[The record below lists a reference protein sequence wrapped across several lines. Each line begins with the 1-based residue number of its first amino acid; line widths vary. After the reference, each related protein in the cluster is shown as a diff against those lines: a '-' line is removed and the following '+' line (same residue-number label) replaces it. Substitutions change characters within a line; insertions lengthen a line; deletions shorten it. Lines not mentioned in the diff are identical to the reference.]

1 MIVGNI
7 VKEVLAY
14 KKGQIQQKLSSPQ
27 AFVSSRFQEKL
38 QSEPA
43 KETKATTQPAKI
55 EDMSQPVQS
64 TKIETVVN
72 KPEQSINKVDEA
84 GKPEEKGETK
94 KVDEASKPEEKGE
107 TKKADEVQV
116 AQKEFERRFPE
127 TKNEAVDTWG
137 LTKKYNIQKIRS
149 SNEGKYEDIIDR
161 VSRTYGIP
169 KTLIQKMI
177 EVESN
182 FNPKTVSHA
191 GAMGLMQ
198 LMPAN
203 VKEMGVKNPFSPAES
218 IEGGVKELSG
228 YLKKNNGDLVL
239 ALASYNAGPGNVRK
253 YGGVP
258 PFKETQGYIKK
269 ILNIDVSK

>member
-1 MIVGNI
+1 MVVGNI

-14 KKGQIQQKLSSPQ
+14 KKGQFQQKLSSPE

-38 QSEPA
+38 QSEPV
-43 KETKATTQPAKI
+43 KETKATTQPAKV

-72 KPEQSINKVDEA
+72 KPGEPIHKVE
-84 GKPEEKGETK
+84 G
-94 KVDEASKPEEKGE
+94 VSKSE

-127 TKNEAVDTWG
+127 TKNEAADTWK
-137 LTKKYNIQKIRS
+137 LTEKYNIQKIRS
-149 SNEGKYEDIIDR
+149 SNEGKYEDIIER

-203 VKEMGVKNPFSPAES
+203 VKEMGIKNPFSPAES

-228 YLKKNNGDLVL
+228 YLKRNNGDLVL

>member
-1 MIVGNI
+1 MVVGNI

-27 AFVSSRFQEKL
+27 TFVSSRFQDQL

-43 KETKATTQPAKI
+43 KETKVNPPTAKV

-72 KPEQSINKVDEA
+72 KPVEPIKVGETS
-84 GKPEEKGETK
+84 KLEETEKAETK
-94 KVDEASKPEEKGE
+94 KV
-107 TKKADEVQV
+107 DEVQV

-127 TKNEAVDTWG
+127 TKNETVDTWG
-137 LTKKYNIQKIRS
+137 LTNKYNIQKIRS

-161 VSRTYGIP
+161 ASRTYGIP

-203 VKEMGVKNPFSPAES
+203 VKEMGIKNPFSPAES

>member
-1 MIVGNI
+1 MVGNI

-127 TKNEAVDTWG
+127 TKNEAADTWG

>member
-43 KETKATTQPAKI
+43 KETKGTTQPAKV

-72 KPEQSINKVDEA
+72 KPEQSINNVE
-84 GKPEEKGETK
+84 
-94 KVDEASKPEEKGE
+94 EASKPE
-107 TKKADEVQV
+107 TKKVDEVQV

-127 TKNEAVDTWG
+127 TKNEAADTWG

-161 VSRTYGIP
+161 TSRTYGIP
-169 KTLIQKMI
+169 KSLIQKMI
-177 EVESN
+177 EVESD

-191 GAMGLMQ
+191 GAKGLMQ

-203 VKEMGVKNPFSPAES
+203 VKEMGIKNPFSPAES

>member
-1 MIVGNI
+1 MVVGNI

-27 AFVSSRFQEKL
+27 AFVSSRFQDQL
-38 QSEPA
+38 QSESA
-43 KETKATTQPAKI
+43 KETKVAPQTAKV

-72 KPEQSINKVDEA
+72 KPVEPIRV
-84 GKPEEKGETK
+84 EETSKLEETEKAETK
-94 KVDEASKPEEKGE
+94 KV
-107 TKKADEVQV
+107 DEVQV

-127 TKNEAVDTWG
+127 TKNESADTWG
-137 LTKKYNIQKIRS
+137 LTNKYNIQKIRS
-149 SNEGKYEDIIDR
+149 SNEGKYEDIINR
-161 VSRTYGIP
+161 VSNTYGIP

-203 VKEMGVKNPFSPAES
+203 VKEMGIKNPFSPAES

>member
-1 MIVGNI
+1 MVIGNI

-14 KKGQIQQKLSSPQ
+14 KKGQFQQKLSSPE

-38 QSEPA
+38 QSEPM
-43 KETKATTQPAKI
+43 KETKATTQPAKV

-64 TKIETVVN
+64 TKIEAVVVN
-72 KPEQSINKVDEA
+72 KPEASIHKVEEVS
-84 GKPEEKGETK
+84 KTEEKPETK
-94 KVDEASKPEEKGE
+94 KVD
-107 TKKADEVQV
+107 DVQV

-203 VKEMGVKNPFSPAES
+203 VKEMGIKNPFSPAES

>member
-1 MIVGNI
+1 MVIGNM

-27 AFVSSRFQEKL
+27 TFISSRFQDQL

-43 KETKATTQPAKI
+43 KETKVTPPTAKV

-72 KPEQSINKVDEA
+72 KPVEPIKVGEA
-84 GKPEEKGETK
+84 SKLEETEKAETK
-94 KVDEASKPEEKGE
+94 KV
-107 TKKADEVQV
+107 DEVQV

-127 TKNEAVDTWG
+127 TKNETVDTWG
-137 LTKKYNIQKIRS
+137 LTNKYNIQKIRS

-161 VSRTYGIP
+161 ASRTYGIP

-203 VKEMGVKNPFSPAES
+203 VKEMGIKNPFSPAES

>member
-1 MIVGNI
+1 MLVGNI

-43 KETKATTQPAKI
+43 KETKATTQPAKV

-64 TKIETVVN
+64 TKIEAVVN
-72 KPEQSINKVDEA
+72 KPVETINKVDEA
-84 GKPEEKGETK
+84 SKPEEKGETK
-94 KVDEASKPEEKGE
+94 KVDEASKPEEKAE
-107 TKKADEVQV
+107 MKKADEVQV

-127 TKNEAVDTWG
+127 TKNEAADTWE

>member
-1 MIVGNI
+1 MVVGNI

-14 KKGQIQQKLSSPQ
+14 KKGQMQQKLSSPQ
-27 AFVSSRFQEKL
+27 AFVSSRFQDQL

-43 KETKATTQPAKI
+43 KETKVTPQTAKV

-72 KPEQSINKVDEA
+72 KPEESINRVE
-84 GKPEEKGETK
+84 
-94 KVDEASKPEEKGE
+94 EASKPEETEKAE
-107 TKKADEVQV
+107 TKKVDEVQV

-127 TKNEAVDTWG
+127 TKNEAADTWE

-161 VSRTYGIP
+161 VSNTYGIP

-203 VKEMGVKNPFSPAES
+203 VKEMGIKNPFSPAES

>member
-1 MIVGNI
+1 MVVGNI

-14 KKGQIQQKLSSPQ
+14 KKGQFQQKLSSPQ

-38 QSEPA
+38 QSDPM
-43 KETKATTQPAKI
+43 KETKATTQPAKV

-64 TKIETVVN
+64 TKIEALVN
-72 KPEQSINKVDEA
+72 KGDSSKV
-84 GKPEEKGETK
+84 EE
-94 KVDEASKPEEKGE
+94 VSKPEEKPE
-107 TKKADEVQV
+107 TKKVDEVQV

-161 VSRTYGIP
+161 VSHTYGIP

-203 VKEMGVKNPFSPAES
+203 VKEMGIKNPFSPAES

>member
-84 GKPEEKGETK
+84 SKPEEKGETK

-127 TKNEAVDTWG
+127 TKNEAADTWG

>member
-38 QSEPA
+38 QSEPV
-43 KETKATTQPAKI
+43 KETKATTQPAKV

-64 TKIETVVN
+64 
-72 KPEQSINKVDEA
+72 INKVDEA
-84 GKPEEKGETK
+84 SKPEEKGETK

-127 TKNEAVDTWG
+127 TKNEAADTWG

>member
-1 MIVGNI
+1 MVVGNI

-14 KKGQIQQKLSSPQ
+14 KKGQMQQKLSSPQ
-27 AFVSSRFQEKL
+27 AFVSSRFQDQL

-43 KETKATTQPAKI
+43 KETKVAKEPVKV

-72 KPEQSINKVDEA
+72 KPEESINKVE
-84 GKPEEKGETK
+84 
-94 KVDEASKPEEKGE
+94 EASKPEETEKAE
-107 TKKADEVQV
+107 TKKVDEVQV

-127 TKNEAVDTWG
+127 TKNEAADTWG
-137 LTKKYNIQKIRS
+137 LTNKYNIQKVRS

-161 VSRTYGIP
+161 ASHTYGIP

-203 VKEMGVKNPFSPAES
+203 VKEMGIKNPFSPAES

>member
-1 MIVGNI
+1 MVVGNI

-27 AFVSSRFQEKL
+27 AFVSSRFQDQL

-43 KETKATTQPAKI
+43 KETKVTPQTAKV

-72 KPEQSINKVDEA
+72 KPVEPIKV
-84 GKPEEKGETK
+84 EETSKLEETEKAETK
-94 KVDEASKPEEKGE
+94 KV
-107 TKKADEVQV
+107 DEVQV

-127 TKNEAVDTWG
+127 TKNETADTWG
-137 LTKKYNIQKIRS
+137 LTNKYNIQKIRS

-161 VSRTYGIP
+161 ASRTYGIP

-182 FNPKTVSHA
+182 FNPKTVSNA

-203 VKEMGVKNPFSPAES
+203 VKEMGIKNPFSPAES

>member
-1 MIVGNI
+1 MMIRNI
-7 VKEVLAY
+7 VKEVLSY

-27 AFVSSRFQEKL
+27 SFVSSRFHETL
-38 QSEPA
+38 QSTPV
-43 KETKATTQPAKI
+43 KEVKATAQP
-55 EDMSQPVQS
+55 
-64 TKIETVVN
+64 T
-72 KPEQSINKVDEA
+72 KVDEVSQSTQQL
-84 GKPEEKGETK
+84 EMSE
-94 KVDEASKPEEKGE
+94 SKQV
-107 TKKADEVQV
+107 AEVQT
-116 AQKEFERRFPE
+116 AQKEFVRRFPE
-127 TKNEAVDTWG
+127 TKNESVDAWE

-149 SNEGKYEDIIDR
+149 ENEGKYMDIIDR
-161 VSRTYGIP
+161 VSRTYGVP

-177 EVESN
+177 EVESD

-191 GAMGLMQ
+191 GAKGLMQ
-198 LMPAN
+198 LMPEN
-203 VKEMGVKNPFSPAES
+203 VRELGVQNPFSPAES
-218 IEGGVKELSG
+218 IEAGVKELVG

>member
-43 KETKATTQPAKI
+43 KETKETTQPANI

-64 TKIETVVN
+64 TKIEAVVN
-72 KPEQSINKVDEA
+72 KPVETINVEEA
-84 GKPEEKGETK
+84 NKPEEK
-94 KVDEASKPEEKGE
+94 AE

-127 TKNEAVDTWG
+127 TKNEAADTWE

-258 PFKETQGYIKK
+258 QFKETQGYIKK

>member
-1 MIVGNI
+1 MVVGNI

-27 AFVSSRFQEKL
+27 AFVSSRFQDQL
-38 QSEPA
+38 QSESA
-43 KETKATTQPAKI
+43 KETKVTPQTAKV

-72 KPEQSINKVDEA
+72 KPVEPIRV
-84 GKPEEKGETK
+84 EETSKLEETEKAETK
-94 KVDEASKPEEKGE
+94 KV
-107 TKKADEVQV
+107 DEVQV

-127 TKNEAVDTWG
+127 TKNEPADTWG
-137 LTKKYNIQKIRS
+137 LTNKYNIQKIRS
-149 SNEGKYEDIIDR
+149 SNEGKHEDIIDR
-161 VSRTYGIP
+161 VSNTYGIP

-203 VKEMGVKNPFSPAES
+203 VKEMGIKNPFSPAES

>member
-1 MIVGNI
+1 MLVGNI

-43 KETKATTQPAKI
+43 KETKGTTQPVSV
-55 EDMSQPVQS
+55 ENMSQPVQS

-72 KPEQSINKVDEA
+72 KPEQSINNVE
-84 GKPEEKGETK
+84 
-94 KVDEASKPEEKGE
+94 EASKPE
-107 TKKADEVQV
+107 TKNVDEVQV

-127 TKNEAVDTWG
+127 TKNEAADTWG

-161 VSRTYGIP
+161 TSRTYGIP

-177 EVESN
+177 EVESD

-191 GAMGLMQ
+191 GAKGLMQ

-203 VKEMGVKNPFSPAES
+203 VKEMGIKNPFSPAES

>member
-27 AFVSSRFQEKL
+27 AFVSSRFQENL

-43 KETKATTQPAKI
+43 KETKATTQPAKV

-84 GKPEEKGETK
+84 SKPEEKGETK

-127 TKNEAVDTWG
+127 TKNEAADTWG

>member
-27 AFVSSRFQEKL
+27 AFVSSRFQENL

-43 KETKATTQPAKI
+43 KETKATTQPAKV

-64 TKIETVVN
+64 TKIEAVVN
-72 KPEQSINKVDEA
+72 KPVETINVEEA
-84 GKPEEKGETK
+84 NKPEEK
-94 KVDEASKPEEKGE
+94 AE

-127 TKNEAVDTWG
+127 TKNEAADTWE

>member
-1 MIVGNI
+1 MVVGNI

-14 KKGQIQQKLSSPQ
+14 KKGQFQQKLSSPQ

-38 QSEPA
+38 QNDSAE
-43 KETKATTQPAKI
+43 ETKATIQPEKV

-64 TKIETVVN
+64 TKIETLV
-72 KPEQSINKVDEA
+72 P
-84 GKPEEKGETK
+84 KGESS
-94 KVDEASKPEEKGE
+94 KVDEASKSE
-107 TKKADEVQV
+107 TKKVDEVQV

-127 TKNEAVDTWG
+127 AKNEGADTWR
-137 LTKKYNIQKIRS
+137 LTDKYNIQKIRS

-169 KTLIQKMI
+169 KMLIQKMI

-182 FNPKTVSHA
+182 FNPKTVSPA

-228 YLKKNNGDLVL
+228 YLKKHNGDLVL

>member
-1 MIVGNI
+1 MVIGNI

-27 AFVSSRFQEKL
+27 TFISSRFQDQL
-38 QSEPA
+38 QSESA
-43 KETKATTQPAKI
+43 KETKVTPPTAKV

-72 KPEQSINKVDEA
+72 KPVEPIKVGETS
-84 GKPEEKGETK
+84 KLEETEKAETK
-94 KVDEASKPEEKGE
+94 KV
-107 TKKADEVQV
+107 DEVQV

-127 TKNEAVDTWG
+127 TKNETVDTWG
-137 LTKKYNIQKIRS
+137 LTNKYNIQKMRS

-161 VSRTYGIP
+161 ASRTYGIP

-203 VKEMGVKNPFSPAES
+203 VKEMGIKNPFSPAES

>member
-1 MIVGNI
+1 MVVGNI

-43 KETKATTQPAKI
+43 KETKGTTQPANI

-64 TKIETVVN
+64 TKIETVVT
-72 KPEQSINKVDEA
+72 KPEQSIHKV
-84 GKPEEKGETK
+84 EE
-94 KVDEASKPEEKGE
+94 VSKPEEKAE

-127 TKNEAVDTWG
+127 TKNEAVDTWE
-137 LTKKYNIQKIRS
+137 LTKKYNIQKIRY

-169 KTLIQKMI
+169 QTLIQKMI

>member
-1 MIVGNI
+1 MVVGNI

-27 AFVSSRFQEKL
+27 AFVSSRFQDQL

-43 KETKATTQPAKI
+43 KETKATTQPAKV

-72 KPEQSINKVDEA
+72 KPEEPINNV
-84 GKPEEKGETK
+84 EE
-94 KVDEASKPEEKGE
+94 VSKPE
-107 TKKADEVQV
+107 TKQVDEVQV

-127 TKNEAVDTWG
+127 TKNEATDTWG
-137 LTKKYNIQKIRS
+137 LTNKYNIQKIRS

-182 FNPKTVSHA
+182 FNPNTVSHA

-203 VKEMGVKNPFSPAES
+203 VKEMGIKNPFSPAES

>member
-1 MIVGNI
+1 MVVGNI

-27 AFVSSRFQEKL
+27 AFVSSRFQDQL

-43 KETKATTQPAKI
+43 KETKVTPQTAKV

-72 KPEQSINKVDEA
+72 KPVEPIKV
-84 GKPEEKGETK
+84 EETSKLEETEKAETK
-94 KVDEASKPEEKGE
+94 KV
-107 TKKADEVQV
+107 DEVQV

-127 TKNEAVDTWG
+127 TKNEPTDTWG
-137 LTKKYNIQKIRS
+137 LTNKYNIQKIRS

-161 VSRTYGIP
+161 ASRTYGIP

-203 VKEMGVKNPFSPAES
+203 VKEMGIKNPFSPAES

>member
-1 MIVGNI
+1 MLVGNI

-43 KETKATTQPAKI
+43 RETKATTQPAKI
-55 EDMSQPVQS
+55 EDMSQLEQS

-84 GKPEEKGETK
+84 SKPEEKGETK
-94 KVDEASKPEEKGE
+94 KVDEVSKPEEKVE

-127 TKNEAVDTWG
+127 TKNEAADTWE

>member
-43 KETKATTQPAKI
+43 KETKQTTQPAKV

-64 TKIETVVN
+64 TKIEAVVN
-72 KPEQSINKVDEA
+72 KPVETINKVE
-84 GKPEEKGETK
+84 
-94 KVDEASKPEEKGE
+94 EASKAE

-127 TKNEAVDTWG
+127 TKNEAADTWE
-137 LTKKYNIQKIRS
+137 LTKKYNIQKIRY

-198 LMPAN
+198 LMPVN
-203 VKEMGVKNPFSPAES
+203 VKEMGIKNPFSPAES

>member
-43 KETKATTQPAKI
+43 KETKVTTQPAKV

-64 TKIETVVN
+64 TKIEAVIN
-72 KPEQSINKVDEA
+72 KPAETINKIEEA
-84 GKPEEKGETK
+84 RKPEEKAETK
-94 KVDEASKPEEKGE
+94 KV
-107 TKKADEVQV
+107 DEVQV

-127 TKNEAVDTWG
+127 TKNEAADTWG

-177 EVESN
+177 EVESD

-203 VKEMGVKNPFSPAES
+203 VKEMGIKNPFSPAES

>member
-1 MIVGNI
+1 MVVGNI

-27 AFVSSRFQEKL
+27 AFVSSRFQDQL
-38 QSEPA
+38 QSESA
-43 KETKATTQPAKI
+43 KETKVTPQTAKV

-72 KPEQSINKVDEA
+72 KPVEPIRVEETSKLEETEEA
-84 GKPEEKGETK
+84 ETK
-94 KVDEASKPEEKGE
+94 KV
-107 TKKADEVQV
+107 DEVQV

-127 TKNEAVDTWG
+127 TKNEPADTWG
-137 LTKKYNIQKIRS
+137 LTNKYNIQKIRS

-161 VSRTYGIP
+161 VSNTYGIP

-203 VKEMGVKNPFSPAES
+203 VKEMGIKNPFSPAES